1 MKNAAAVLHGVNDL
15 RFEEAPPLPPRPPAG
30 WVRVRVRAVGICRT
44 DVHFL
49 QHVRSAKQAHEATP
63 ARHSS
68 RHLHVLAFCHLHS
81 CAAPF
86 THLHGCFSTGSVQT
100 YLKGTPNNIGPPQ

>member
-30 WVRVRVRAVGICRT
+30 WVRVCVRAVGICRT

-49 QHVRSAKQAHEATP
+49 QHVRSAEQAQRSNP
-63 ARHSS
+63 SLRSW
-68 RHLHVLAFCHLHS
+68 R
-81 CAAPF
+81 
-86 THLHGCFSTGSVQT
+86 
-100 YLKGTPNNIGPPQ
+100 